1 MKQITFTIARPTD
14 QSMQDLRDAV
24 IRFLTRNGMNEGDAP
39 NYVSVG
45 PSAIY
50 ISPSCSN
57 YNFTRALAL
66 FQLIFSVES
75 AGAYISY
82 RNDETW
88 TMKLSIVGHVGHTIR
103 DVIKHIEAHSE
114 ITIQ

>member
-14 QSMQDLRDAV
+14 QSIYDLRDAV
-24 IRFLTRNGMNEGDAP
+24 ILFLTRNGMNEGDAP

-50 ISPSCSN
+50 ISPSCAN
-57 YNFTRALAL
+57 NDYTRALAL

-88 TMKLSIVGHVGHTIR
+88 TMRLSIVGHTIR

>member
-14 QSMQDLRDAV
+14 QSMQDLRDTV
-24 IRFLTRNGMNEGDAP
+24 IRFLTRNGMIACSAQDF
-39 NYVSVG
+39 VSVG

-50 ISPSCSN
+50 ISPSCGN
-57 YNFTRALAL
+57 NDYTRALAL
-66 FQLIFSVES
+66 FQLIFSGES
-75 AGAYISY
+75 APAYISY
-82 RNDETW
+82 RKYESW
-88 TMKLSIVGHVGHTIR
+88 MMRLSIDTGHTIR

>member
-1 MKQITFTIARPTD
+1 
-14 QSMQDLRDAV
+14 
-24 IRFLTRNGMNEGDAP
+24 MNEGDAP

-82 RNDETW
+82 RKDETW
-88 TMKLSIVGHVGHTIR
+88 TMRLSIALGHTIR